1 MSSGI
6 RVAICDKSPT
16 LRMGLRYIL
25 ESDPSIQLVTET
37 STHVELL
44 DNHTNSPLDIILA
57 DLQPDDFSC
66 LDCLQKF
73 KDKRP
78 DVKIII
84 FSSCSDKEAI
94 MKSLEIGVQGFH
106 DKTALPADLINAIH
120 TVHRGGNSLA
130 SCVTTA
136 LVNHISTRQREHM
149 ANLSQ
154 REEEVLE
161 LVAKGKSNSDI
172 ANQLYI
178 SVRTVKFHIS
188 SIFAKLQVKNR
199 TEAAALWTQ

>member
-1 MSSGI
+1 MQ
-6 RVAICDKSPT
+6 A
-16 LRMGLRYIL
+16 
-25 ESDPSIQLVTET
+25 
-37 STHVELL
+37 
-44 DNHTNSPLDIILA
+44 
-57 DLQPDDFSC
+57 
-66 LDCLQKF
+66 
-73 KDKRP
+73 
-78 DVKIII
+78 
-84 FSSCSDKEAI
+84 
-94 MKSLEIGVQGFH
+94 LEIGVQGFH
-106 DKTALPADLINAIH
+106 DKSAQPDELLNAIQ

-154 REEEVLE
+154 REEEVLD

-172 ANQLYI
+172 ADELFI